1 MHATGNGE
9 GFWHLLTDPE
19 RSDLST
25 LGRVTTFAPG
35 ARMCV
40 EGEPATN
47 VFVIV
52 DGWVKILSVTADG
65 HQIILA
71 LRGQGDIV
79 GELAGDADGYRTAT
93 VQAIEDVHSLVV
105 PYMTFTR
112 FLDANPG
119 ADRAYRH
126 VVTQRWYEAA
136 AMLSRRSTTTGAQRL
151 AGLLLDLAS
160 RHGTFSEDGID
171 IVMPLSQE
179 ELASLVGASR
189 ATLTRAL
196 SNWRR
201 RGLIRTGYRH
211 MTIAGTDGLRK
222 IARR

>member
-1 MHATGNGE
+1 MPASASGE
-9 GFWHLLTDPE
+9 GFWNLLADGE

-25 LGRVTTFAPG
+25 LGRETTFSPG

-52 DGWVKILSVTADG
+52 EGWVKVLSVTSDG

-93 VQAIEDVHSLVV
+93 VQAIEDVRSLVV
-105 PYMTFTR
+105 PYAAFTR

-151 AGLLLDLAS
+151 AGLLLDLA
-160 RHGTFSEDGID
+160 RHHGSSTEHGID

-196 SNWRR
+196 SNWRS

-211 MTIAGTDGLRK
+211 MTIAGMEGLRK